1 MFRGI
6 YICGV
11 MSMGIQ
17 ARVYQGLVFFVCN
30 FADAGFATWQRV
42 HAPYNI
48 VEEVEY

>member
-1 MFRGI
+1 MTSGCLGQLRAGPSLTFRGI

-30 FADAGFATWQRV
+30 FADAGFAT
-42 HAPYNI
+42 
-48 VEEVEY
+48 